1 MAEQRLSAGQ
11 QEQVWERWRAGASLS
26 RIGRDLGVSMH
37 WVRRF
42 LLACGG
48 IRRPPPRRPARA
60 LSAVEREEV
69 SRGLAAGWSCRV
81 IAAGLGRPAC
91 TVSREVARNGGREHY
106 RAGDA
111 DRAAEDRRRRPQ
123 SSKLAEHSVLRAAVA
138 AKLELQWSPEQIA
151 AWLVV
156 EFPDVEQMRVS
167 HETIYLSL
175 FVQTRGGLRRELA
188 SHLRSGRLMRH
199 PRGVKAPT
207 GRGHIKNMV
216 PISARPAEV
225 ADRAVPGHWE
235 GDLVFGRRPSVVGT
249 LVERSSRY
257 VQLFALPDGFKAPAV
272 RTALTGA
279 VGRLPEQLWRSLT
292 WDQGYEM
299 AEHATFTVDTGIQ
312 VYFCDPKSPWQR
324 GSNEN
329 TVSVGR
335 GPGGLVWQGRC
346 RQPRGDPR
354 EYWPPPGV
362 PFV

>member
-1 MAEQRLSAGQ
+1 MAGQRLSAGQ

-48 IRRPPPRRPARA
+48 IRRPSPRRPAGA

-69 SRGLAAGWSCRV
+69 SRGLAAGRSCRV

-91 TVSREVARNGGREHY
+91 AVSREVARNGGREHY

-111 DRAAEDRRRRPQ
+111 DRAAEVRRRRPQ
-123 SSKLAEHSVLRAAVA
+123 TSKLAEHSVLRAAVA
-138 AKLELQWSPEQIA
+138 AKLGLQWSPEQIA

-156 EFPDVEQMRVS
+156 EFPDAEQMRVS

-235 GDLVFGRRPSVVGT
+235 GDLVCGRRPSAVGT

-329 TVSVGR
+329 TVSVDVAREGWFGR
-335 GPGGLVWQGRC
+335 VVSAASG
-346 RQPRGDPR
+346 
-354 EYWPPPGV
+354 
-362 PFV
+362 